1 MWLSKPLIQIIQPDF
16 PVWATLALL
25 AAVALVGLGIGQLI
39 WK

>member
-1 MWLSKPLIQIIQPDF
+1 MWLSKPLMQFIQPDF
-16 PVWATLALL
+16 PVWMALVLL